1 MTSLTLMHPARE
13 VTTGNDEP
21 YRPTMARTD
30 LFSFNRALTWAF
42 LGGTITI
49 YH

>member
-1 MTSLTLMHPARE
+1 MTSLALMHPARE
-13 VTTGNDEP
+13 VTTGKDKLH
-21 YRPTMARTD
+21 RLTMAQTD

-42 LGGTITI
+42 FGGTITI